1 MRNYIELIR
10 LHKPIPILLFLWPNL
25 WILFLSKDNQIDYSL
40 LIAIIVSTI
49 LVRSLGCIIND
60 IVDKTIDRKVKRT
73 KYRPLASAALSV
85 KSAYFLLLLFSI
97 ACLLIYIR
105 FFKSIYL
112 AFIILL
118 LISAYPFCKRFI
130 LIPQIFLGITAN
142 MGVIVLYVSSNH
154 IEIYPTIL
162 IYISS
167 IFWTISYDTIYS
179 IQDRQCYIVL
189 GLKSAS
195 TFLKKNRYISSFIF
209 VLQTLTLIFLLFL
222 KQNSLNNFFFF
233 GIAISFLT
241 FYYQYTLFKGG
252 EPEKCNKAFL
262 NNHWIGMIIF
272 LSIIVS
278 R

>member
-179 IQDRQCYIVL
+179 IQDRQCDIVL

-233 GIAISFLT
+233 WNSNL
-241 FYYQYTLFKGG
+241 
-252 EPEKCNKAFL
+252 
-262 NNHWIGMIIF
+262 IF
-272 LSIIVS
+272 DILLSVHPL
-278 R
+278 